1 MTPFERAEENIK
13 HLAMGLNF
21 YSLIQD
27 TIKDTEDMDEKEADN
42 IWKIIIAM
50 IEASEMFDH
59 DG

>member
-1 MTPFERAEENIK
+1 MTPFERAEKNVRD
-13 HLAMGLNF
+13 LAVKLNL
-21 YSLIQD
+21 YDLLIQTVQD
-27 TIKDTEDMDEKEADN
+27 TADLTEEEADN